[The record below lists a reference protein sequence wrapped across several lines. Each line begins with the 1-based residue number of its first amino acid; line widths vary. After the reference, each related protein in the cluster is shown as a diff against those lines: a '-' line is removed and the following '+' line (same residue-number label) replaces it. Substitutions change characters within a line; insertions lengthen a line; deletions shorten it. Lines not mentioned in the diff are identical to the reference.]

1 MQLQQG
7 FVTRGTGFSDRFAL
21 QKFRL
26 AHVRFG
32 SKADIGGRL
41 GNVRFTPKSGHCI
54 APQRMSALCQKQT
67 YVMQQYSVLV
77 DHLGEREQLVRNFE
91 AERLGDGQID
101 DEIELGRLFDRNI
114 GRLRP
119 A

>member
-32 SKADIGGRL
+32 SKADIGAYSI
-41 GNVRFTPKSGHCI
+41 NVCFTSKSGHWFRRV
-54 APQRMSALCQKQT
+54 AMSALCQKQT
-67 YVMQQYSVLV
+67 HALQQKKHVIQSLYLLWRALFLV
-77 DHLGEREQLVRNFE
+77 PKYQALWRS
-91 AERLGDGQID
+91 
-101 DEIELGRLFDRNI
+101 
-114 GRLRP
+114 
-119 A
+119 